1 MQAVDFWSAAGC
13 EPGTDAMAQ
22 KRRRQIREA
31 DLRGFKY
38 FKILNPILERLHED
52 ATARDRAGNR
62 RLHFDQYAALLLLY
76 FFNPIVTSLRG
87 IWQASTLDK
96 VQKFL
101 GVKRTSLGSLSEAAR
116 VFDPDLLRS
125 ILGELAH
132 QAIPLAHGREAEAL
146 RGLTAV
152 DGSLLPALPKMAW
165 ALWNDDQH
173 RAAKMHVHF
182 DVLRGI
188 PVDATVTDGNASER
202 AQLRRTLQPG
212 RLYVIDRGYAE
223 YELFQDIIDG
233 GSGFIGRL
241 RDNAVWETLDERPV
255 SSDAQAAGVRRDLV
269 VVLGGRDSWAAL
281 KQPLRVVEV
290 DTGKTTSSSQPETLL
305 LATNRVDLDA
315 ELVALGY
322 RYRWA
327 IELFFR
333 WFKCILGCKHLLSTD
348 RDGLTIQVYA
358 GLIASLRISLWTGK
372 KPTKRT
378 WEMVQFY
385 FCGWAT
391 VEELT
396 RHIESLRAA

>member
-1 MQAVDFWSAAGC
+1 
-13 EPGTDAMAQ
+13 
-22 KRRRQIREA
+22 
-31 DLRGFKY
+31 
-38 FKILNPILERLHED
+38 
-52 ATARDRAGNR
+52 
-62 RLHFDQYAALLLLY
+62 
-76 FFNPIVTSLRG
+76 
-87 IWQASTLDK
+87 
-96 VQKFL
+96 
-101 GVKRTSLGSLSEAAR
+101 
-116 VFDPDLLRS
+116 LLRD
-125 ILGELAH
+125 ILGELAC
-132 QAIPLAHGREAEAL
+132 QAVLLVHGREAEAL

-152 DGSLLPALPKMAW
+152 DGSLLPALPKMVW

-182 DVLRGI
+182 DVLRGV
-188 PVDATVTDGNASER
+188 PVDASVTDGNASETV
-202 AQLRRTLQPG
+202 QLRRTLQSG

-223 YELFQDIIDG
+223 YQLFQDIIDG

-241 RDNAVWETLDERPV
+241 RDNAVWETLEERPE
-255 SSDAQAAGVRRDLV
+255 SSAAQAAGVRRDVV

-290 DTGKTTSSSQPETLL
+290 DTGKINSSGQPETLL
-305 LATNRVDLDA
+305 LVTNRLDLDA

-358 GLIASLRISLWTGK
+358 GLIASLLISLRTGK

-378 WEMVQFY
+378 WEMVQF
-385 FCGWAT
+385 FFSGWAT

-396 RHIESLRAA
+396 HHIESLRAA

>member
-1 MQAVDFWSAAGC
+1 LLAAG

-22 KRRRQIREA
+22 KRRPQIREA

-38 FKILNPILERLHED
+38 FKLLNPILERLHDD
-52 ATARDRAGNR
+52 ATSRDRAGNR

-87 IWQASTLDK
+87 IQQASTLDK

-101 GVKRTSLGSLSEAAR
+101 GVQRTSLGSLSEAAR
-116 VFDPDLLRS
+116 VFDPDLLRDL
-125 ILGELAH
+125 LGELAR
-132 QAIPLAHGREAEAL
+132 QAVPLVHGREAEAL

-152 DGSLLPALPKMAW
+152 DGSLLPALPKMVW

-182 DVLRGI
+182 DVLRGV
-188 PVDATVTDGNASER
+188 PVDATVTDGNSSEK
-202 AQLRRTLQPG
+202 AQLRGMLQPG

-223 YELFQDIIDG
+223 YQLFQDIIDG

-241 RDNAVWETLDERPV
+241 RDNAVWETLEEPPV
-255 SSDAQAAGVRRDLV
+255 STAAQAAGVRRDLV
-269 VVLGGRDSWAAL
+269 VVLGGRQSWAAL

-290 DTGKTTSSSQPETLL
+290 DTGKTNSAGQPETLL
-305 LATNRVDLDA
+305 LATNRLDLDA

-358 GLIASLRISLWTGK
+358 GLIASLLISLWTGK

-385 FCGWAT
+385 FGGWAT